1 MFPVPRAMAILGTHT
16 QKNIEYLRMP
26 NGAQSWYFF
35 PALKMENDWK
45 PESKKKHLPA
55 LGKE

>member
-1 MFPVPRAMAILGTHT
+1 
-16 QKNIEYLRMP
+16 MP

-35 PALKMENDWK
+35 PELKMENDWK